1 VAFFVF
7 KVRLHLLC
15 IGCGMRAHILER
27 LEDMMASD
35 LFLVA
40 GVVLVLLGFWF
51 AGLTCVGLGW
61 LVYRMAR

>member
-1 VAFFVF
+1 
-7 KVRLHLLC
+7 
-15 IGCGMRAHILER
+15 MRAHILER